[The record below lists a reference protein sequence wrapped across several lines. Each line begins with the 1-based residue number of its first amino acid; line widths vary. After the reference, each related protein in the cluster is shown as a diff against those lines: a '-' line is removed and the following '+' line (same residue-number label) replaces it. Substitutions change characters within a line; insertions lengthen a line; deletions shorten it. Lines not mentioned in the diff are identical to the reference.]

1 MFQSKYDD
9 DQKRRILKERVVEKL
24 TVRAICEK
32 YDITPP
38 TFYSWRYKFGNQVRP
53 KEPDNRPINHSDD
66 LETENEVLRQL
77 YINLS
82 AHNYELAK
90 FLNK

>member
-1 MFQSKYDD
+1 MFRSRYDD
-9 DQKRRILKERVVEKL
+9 DQKRRILNERVVQKL
-24 TVRAICEK
+24 TVRNICEK
-32 YDITPP
+32 YNITP
-38 TFYSWRYKFGNQVRP
+38 TNYYSWRYKFGNKILP
-53 KEPDNRPINHSDD
+53 EESDDHSDN
-66 LETENEVLRQL
+66 LETENETLRQL

>member
-1 MFQSKYDD
+1 MFRSKYDD
-9 DQKRRILKERVVEKL
+9 NQKRKILNERVVQKL
-24 TVRAICEK
+24 TVRTICEK
-32 YDITPP
+32 YNITPP
-38 TFYSWRYKFGNQVRP
+38 TYYSWRYKFGNKILP
-53 KEPDNRPINHSDD
+53 EESDD
-66 LETENEVLRQL
+66 HTDNLETENETLRQL